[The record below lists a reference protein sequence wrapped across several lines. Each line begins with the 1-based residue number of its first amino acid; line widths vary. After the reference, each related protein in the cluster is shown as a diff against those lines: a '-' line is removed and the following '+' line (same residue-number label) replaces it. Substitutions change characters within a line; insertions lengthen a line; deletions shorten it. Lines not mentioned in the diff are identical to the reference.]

1 MFYSGK
7 LILWVCELSK
17 LLNYTQTSS
26 RQAKVDIKKNK
37 GQAKATKH
45 SKNWWHNGH
54 NFVFLRTMLAA
65 IQVLVVLAKIHLF
78 FFLSFFHSL
87 YTFLAKL

>member
-45 SKNWWHNGH
+45 GKNWCH

-87 YTFLAKL
+87 STFLAKL